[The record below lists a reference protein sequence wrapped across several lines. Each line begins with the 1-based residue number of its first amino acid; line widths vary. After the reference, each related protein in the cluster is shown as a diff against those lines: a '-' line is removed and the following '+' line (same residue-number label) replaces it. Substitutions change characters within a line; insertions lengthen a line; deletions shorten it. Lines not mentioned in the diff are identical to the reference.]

1 MNEAIQHARE
11 VALGI
16 LKPSPRDIEH
26 GMELHRNSIV
36 CDSYGFAPRAAVDG
50 AAVAAAI
57 EAGASEVEVRDM
69 MEDMSMT
76 RFVTDEREKQEFM
89 AAWEAAGVTCIV
101 QNAGEEGQ
109 SALRLVKRLAR
120 FTYTTDMMRD
130 FIQKAVTPD
139 DIVAAKEQ
147 NRHCLYFSGNGVPV
161 ASRLGFGGG
170 GVTVYPNLFP
180 TRYPYHASD
189 LQST

>member
-11 VALGI
+11 VALDI
-16 LKPSPRDIEH
+16 LKPSRCHIEH

-50 AAVAAAI
+50 EAVAAAI
-57 EAGASEVEVRDM
+57 EAGASEVEIRDM

-109 SALRLVKRLAR
+109 SALRLV
-120 FTYTTDMMRD
+120 
-130 FIQKAVTPD
+130 
-139 DIVAAKEQ
+139 
-147 NRHCLYFSGNGVPV
+147 
-161 ASRLGFGGG
+161 
-170 GVTVYPNLFP
+170 
-180 TRYPYHASD
+180 
-189 LQST
+189 